1 MREKTY
7 HLYLNEEER
16 SRVIQSL
23 IELKNNL
30 AAQGRYTD
38 AVDDT
43 VLHQVL
49 QIAVDDDFIRNNPS
63 DNVLRELKKSS
74 KDWIAT
80 SKYNIGLHIQKENIQ
95 SVVCS
100 FFRWIKREMLEW
112 DIYDSKATYEKRACE
127 TFSVK

>member
-43 VLHQVL
+43 VLGIRFYRL
-49 QIAVDDDFIRNNPS
+49 LSMMTLSEITRQIM
-63 DNVLRELKKSS
+63 
-74 KDWIAT
+74 
-80 SKYNIGLHIQKENIQ
+80 
-95 SVVCS
+95 C
-100 FFRWIKREMLEW
+100 
-112 DIYDSKATYEKRACE
+112 
-127 TFSVK
+127 

>member
-63 DNVLRELKKSS
+63 DNVLRELKK
-74 KDWIAT
+74 A
-80 SKYNIGLHIQKENIQ
+80 HCFQ
-95 SVVCS
+95 S
-100 FFRWIKREMLEW
+100 
-112 DIYDSKATYEKRACE
+112 EKRRALTKPEQAAFLISKNFFEIFLEKRRFWVCISYP
-127 TFSVK
+127 SVQMSEGVHSG

>member
-38 AVDDT
+38 AVDD
-43 VLHQVL
+43 VLCKVL
-49 QIAVDDDFIRNNPS
+49 EAKILGVHFIPLCPN
-63 DNVLRELKKSS
+63 E
-74 KDWIAT
+74 
-80 SKYNIGLHIQKENIQ
+80 
-95 SVVCS
+95 
-100 FFRWIKREMLEW
+100 
-112 DIYDSKATYEKRACE
+112 
-127 TFSVK
+127 

>member
-38 AVDDT
+38 AVDD
-43 VLHQVL
+43 VLCKVL
-49 QIAVDDDFIRNNPS
+49 EAKKKFICQDIRTITFDKEFDVVLNMADGAIGYLEDDGENHKIFLS
-63 DNVLRELKKSS
+63 LRK
-74 KDWIAT
+74 
-80 SKYNIGLHIQKENIQ
+80 H
-95 SVVCS
+95 
-100 FFRWIKREMLEW
+100 
-112 DIYDSKATYEKRACE
+112 
-127 TFSVK
+127 